1 MLSFFTY
8 KVKEQSQQPVNQS
21 RYSSPFSPT
30 SRLLIGTH
38 RQNLDAS
45 NPNQRNFTATVPQDY
60 LENLR
65 SSNLTKIQLDHIE
78 KNILNQLTELQANTN
93 YLSNQNSNIS
103 SNLFQNDSSSVSNF
117 SNKNSP
123 TYNTNYSTN
132 QYSSLSSNLVT
143 FPNLE
148 SSSLPRFNHD
158 KNRSNN
164 AFDSDSLGERIS
176 NGTSDESTNIEIIE
190 RPMTSMTSR
199 KNVSFN
205 NDIDVRIFPKNSKNP
220 KIIESYLL
228 PLTQPKQLQPQNIYQ
243 SEPINNDE
251 NVPNSSFNLNQ
262 TNNTGIFLH
271 QQRF

>member
-1 MLSFFTY
+1 M
-8 KVKEQSQQPVNQS
+8 
-21 RYSSPFSPT
+21 
-30 SRLLIGTH
+30 
-38 RQNLDAS
+38 
-45 NPNQRNFTATVPQDY
+45 PQDY

-93 YLSNQNSNIS
+93 YLSSQSTESS
-103 SNLFQNDSSSVSNF
+103 SNLFQNDSLSASNF
-117 SNKNSP
+117 STKNSP
-123 TYNTNYSTN
+123 VYNTNNTN

-148 SSSLPRFNHD
+148 STSLPRFNHE

-164 AFDSDSLGERIS
+164 AYDLDSLGERIS

-228 PLTQPKQLQPQNIYQ
+228 PLTQPKQLQQSNVMYQQ
-243 SEPINNDE
+243 SEPITNDE
-251 NVPNSSFNLNQ
+251 NAPISPFNLNQ
-262 TNNTGIFLH
+262 NNNLGMLI
-271 QQRF
+271 

>member
-1 MLSFFTY
+1 M
-8 KVKEQSQQPVNQS
+8 
-21 RYSSPFSPT
+21 
-30 SRLLIGTH
+30 
-38 RQNLDAS
+38 
-45 NPNQRNFTATVPQDY
+45 PQDY

-93 YLSNQNSNIS
+93 YLGNQNSDS
-103 SNLFQNDSSSVSNF
+103 SPNFFQNDSSSVSNF

-123 TYNTNYSTN
+123 IYNTNYSTN

-148 SSSLPRFNHD
+148 SSSLPRFNHE

-176 NGTSDESTNIEIIE
+176 NETSDESTNIEIIE

-228 PLTQPKQLQPQNIYQ
+228 PLTQPKQLQSQNIYQ
-243 SEPINNDE
+243 SEPISNDE

-262 TNNTGIFLH
+262 KNNTGIFFLFTGIELLENYITSFH
-271 QQRF
+271 VIFQRHRRRSASIPGLLGSIPVWSVCYDRQRS